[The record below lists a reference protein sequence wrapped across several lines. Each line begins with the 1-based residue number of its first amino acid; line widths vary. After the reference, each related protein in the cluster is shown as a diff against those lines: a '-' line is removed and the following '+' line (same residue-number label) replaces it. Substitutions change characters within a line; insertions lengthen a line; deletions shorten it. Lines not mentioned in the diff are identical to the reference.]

1 MMLVSVS
8 SVPSEGVMGKH
19 IWNIWLNN
27 GGCLQVIADR
37 LNIDW
42 EGATFYRNEKLSDGE
57 KSSWDDYVVGF
68 IPAERIFS
76 IAVVDE
82 GDVFT
87 VIEDAK

>member
-1 MMLVSVS
+1 
-8 SVPSEGVMGKH
+8 MGKH

-37 LNIDW
+37 LVADSD
-42 EGATFYRNEKLSDGE
+42 GATFFRNEKLPDGE
-57 KSSWDDYVVGF
+57 QSSWDDYVVGF
-68 IPAERIFS
+68 IPHERIFS